1 VPFRSGLRKAEG
13 WFVHL
18 LHLDDTAHQIAL
30 GAGLGVF
37 IALTPTIGFQMLLVL
52 LATSAVR
59 ANKVAGLPMPWITN
73 PITILPI
80 FSLNYVVG
88 HALIGGPGPQQFIR
102 RLTTLMEQTAER
114 DLSWLDW
121 VKGWWHLM
129 IDMAGPL
136 WVGSLVVGTAAG
148 LVAYGIMYHLITV
161 YRRHHRRR
169 LALAQAEAASAPA
182 GDEAADDGPGD
193 EAGEGEHGP
202 DDEAA

>member
-18 LHLDDTAHQIAL
+18 LHLDDTAHQIAM
-30 GAGLGVF
+30 GAAIGVF

-73 PITILPI
+73 PVTILPI

-88 HALIGGPGPQQFIR
+88 HALVGGPGPQQFIK
-102 RLTTLMEQTAER
+102 RLTTLMEQAAAH
-114 DLSWLDW
+114 DLPWLDW
-121 VKGWWHLM
+121 LKGWWHLM
-129 IDMAGPL
+129 IDMAAPL
-136 WVGSLVVGTAAG
+136 WVGSLIVGVAAG
-148 LVAYGIMYHLITV
+148 LVAYGIMYYLITV

-169 LALAQAEAASAPA
+169 LALAQAEAAAAPA
-182 GDEAADDGPGD
+182 SDEAPDNGPSDEAA
-193 EAGEGEHGP
+193 
-202 DDEAA
+202 

>member
-1 VPFRSGLRKAEG
+1 MPFRSGLRKVEG

-30 GAGLGVF
+30 GTGLGVF
-37 IALTPTIGFQMLLVL
+37 IAFTPTVGFQMLLVL

-88 HALIGGPGPQQFIR
+88 HALVGGPDLKGFET
-102 RLTTLMEQTAER
+102 RLLELMSL
-114 DLSWLDW
+114 DPGWVDW

-129 IDMAGPL
+129 IDMAAPL
-136 WVGSLVVGTAAG
+136 WVGSVLCG
-148 LVAYGIMYHLITV
+148 LVAGAIAYAIMYYLITV

-169 LALAQAEAASAPA
+169 LALAQAASAA
-182 GDEAADDGPGD
+182 GEGEGGEASEGPGD
-193 EAGEGEHGP
+193 EA
-202 DDEAA
+202 A